1 MEGTAG
7 KVAAIMPVFNEAHR
21 IGALLER
28 FDPGLV
34 DMVLA
39 VDDGSTDGSAKA
51 ISRCG
56 LATVL
61 EHGKRR
67 GVGAAL
73 RTGIRHAAA
82 SGCDTVVIMAGNGK
96 DDPREI
102 PVLLEPIRQ
111 GEADY
116 VQGSRYLPGGL
127 RTNTPV
133 ERLVSTRLFTFAWS
147 VLMGRRLTD
156 ASNGFRAYRTSLF
169 EDPRID
175 IEQDWLDRY
184 QFEYYLHYKVLALGY
199 RFREVA
205 VSKVYP
211 KGRRS
216 SYSKIRPGRDWWEI
230 VAPLPALKLGL
241 RK

>member
-1 MEGTAG
+1 
-7 KVAAIMPVFNEAHR
+7 MPVFNEAHR
-21 IGALLER
+21 IESLLER
-28 FDPGLV
+28 FVPGLV
-34 DMVLA
+34 DMVLM
-39 VDDGSTDGSAKA
+39 VDDGSTDGSADV
-51 ISRCG
+51 ISRYPV
-56 LATVL
+56 ATVL
-61 EHGKRR
+61 RHKERR

-82 SGCDTVVIMAGNGK
+82 SGCSTVVIMAGNGK
-96 DDPREI
+96 DDPRQI
-102 PVLLEPIRQ
+102 PLLLEPIRQ
-111 GEADY
+111 GVADY

-133 ERLVSTRLFTFAWS
+133 ERLVSTRLFTLAWS
-147 VLMGRRLTD
+147 ILMGRRLTD

-169 EDPRID
+169 DDGRID
-175 IEQDWLDRY
+175 IEQGWLDRY

-211 KGRRS
+211 EGRTI